1 MEITSAIFDPELGC
15 TAFTVERIT
24 YTRTRAGTT
33 SRTVTDQAMGCIH
46 PGTPEMLQLLP
57 EEERAEQFITIYT
70 DYALNTG
77 TPEGSAP
84 SVDASSIV
92 AAPHS
97 GDGSFQMTSP
107 PTEFPPQA
115 AQRKLLEQE
124 PMLNMDA
131 SGRSVVNASGVQQG
145 DAEVTRNER
154 AVRGTVATIE
164 GADKTVKPE
173 KAEKETKGKTD
184 VKTEEKPRGA

>member
-1 MEITSAIFDPELGC
+1 MRITDAVLDPELGC

-24 YTRTRAGTT
+24 YTRSRSGTT
-33 SRTVTDQAMGCIH
+33 SRTVTAQAMGCIH

-57 EEERAEQFITIYT
+57 EEEKNNQFIAIYT
-70 DYALNTG
+70 DYALSTG

-92 AAPHS
+92 AVPHS